1 MSRFEGAEYHLQSA
15 RASEKRGDY
24 LGARMGYLKCVE
36 SYKQAGAAAELEK
49 ASQEY
54 ASFVQRDPFFK
65 KLFAVLNAGI
75 KENPGIL
82 QSEITSKAEALDWQH
97 LYNYDRP
104 IAKDD
109 IYYVLYFA
117 EKFGYITR
125 NKKGRS
131 YELYS
136 KGD

>member
-36 SYKQAGAAAELEK
+36 SYKQVGATAELDK

-54 ASFVQRDPFFK
+54 ASFVQRDLFFK
-65 KLFAVLNAGI
+65 KLFEVLNAGI

-82 QSEITSKAEALDWQH
+82 QSEITSKAEASDWQH

-117 EKFGYITR
+117 DKFGYITR
-125 NKKGRS
+125 KKKGRS
-131 YELYS
+131 YELFS
-136 KGD
+136 NGD